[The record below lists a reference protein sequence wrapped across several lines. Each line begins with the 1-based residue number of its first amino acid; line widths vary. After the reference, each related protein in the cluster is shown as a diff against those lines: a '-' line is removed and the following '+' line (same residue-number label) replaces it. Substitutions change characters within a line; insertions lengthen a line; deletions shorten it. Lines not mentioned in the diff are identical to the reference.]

1 MEELIKELRRRA
13 GIFTSLDNREDSDL
27 ADMGV
32 DFAAGFVP
40 GVGQALSARDF
51 ERARR
56 EGDVLGMGLS
66 TLGMIPVA
74 GGVPRT
80 IMMAAKKG
88 GKKGKKA
95 VGTVFDNVTDYNEAL
110 RMALRGDHLKRTPEG
125 KYVGA
130 PADVDSP
137 QKLARNRTNALR
149 RVEQGAFNANWY
161 DRARDAASEV
171 SGGNDEMAASMFA
184 RGGAAYS
191 PQATPEVEVGALLRQ
206 HNAKVLRGEDAVP
219 RTGSQARNVGRAYS
233 DRADGG
239 YDIDP
244 SVVRLGRKTGPYADA
259 KDPTIPTESLYKTAN
274 DIWHGRVM
282 GYGED
287 FDRGFTPQEHGFLTG
302 ENLVLANSAQQR
314 SFGEGVLP
322 EGYEWTPRSAQAATW
337 GSARLDTYRGE
348 YEKKL
353 AKYDKDYKA
362 KLAKALRAG
371 KKEPAYRPPAPPA
384 EKDLMARA
392 SYGIDSAL
400 PRYTANDTFEFVTGE
415 NTGHLAGL
423 NRADEAT
430 RSSYTDAMGEA
441 YLRPPAGS
449 MRDPIYDS
457 FQMYQ
462 REALPTQGTYM
473 NSAGELERNPGF
485 TTRPLVS
492 LQSSDLGKTASGKP
506 RRGGPEMVPED
517 TRAMRYAGALRGLVT
532 GQEATGFNKFTPANS
547 SMKATE
553 KTGARYTANTPEE
566 LEAARKAF
574 EAQGLDVVQVGD
586 ALHIGKFPDDAGNV
600 IDPKELQKRVKAA
613 QQGLSGDTVAGR
625 WETGLEVIPWT
636 QQQGTGQTTRAILDR
651 LVDNPDYAVKDAAKR
666 IDAGRLRS
674 AMKPMNEIDRALAA
688 EKNLPIREDLMKLRE
703 MLADVGLEGV
713 IEYVKKTGGVAL
725 PAIAAV
731 PTLSSLLSQPDDREQ
746 L

>member
-1 MEELIKELRRRA
+1 MDMQTVIEELRRRGRNMVA
-13 GIFTSLDNREDSDL
+13 LDTPEDSDL
-27 ADMGV
+27 TDMGI
-32 DFAAGFVP
+32 DIAAGFAP
-40 GVGQALSARDF
+40 GIGTALSARDF

-56 EGDVLGMGLS
+56 EGDALGMSLAG
-66 TLGMIPVA
+66 LGMVPVV

-80 IMMAAKKG
+80 VMMAAKG
-88 GKKGKKA
+88 GKKAKKGKQA
-95 VGTVFDNVTDYNEAL
+95 VGTVFDNVTDYDEAL
-110 RMALRGDHLKRTPEG
+110 QMALRGDHLKRTPEG

-137 QKLARNRTNALR
+137 QKLSRNRQAALR
-149 RVEQGAFNANWY
+149 KVEEGAFNADWY
-161 DRARDAASEV
+161 DRARGVADEV
-171 SGGNDEMAASMFA
+171 SGGDPAMSSMFA

-219 RTGSQARNVGRAYS
+219 RTGSQARNVARAYTGN
-233 DRADGG
+233 AKGG

-244 SVVRLGRKTGPYADA
+244 SAVRLGKKTGPYADA
-259 KDPTIPTESLYKTAN
+259 KDPTIPSESLYKTAN

-282 GYGED
+282 GYGEN
-287 FDRGFTPQEHGFLTG
+287 FSRGFTPQEHGFLTG
-302 ENLVLANSAQQR
+302 ENLVLANTAQR
-314 SFGEGVLP
+314 KEFGKDVLP

-337 GSARLDTYRGE
+337 GAQRL
-348 YEKKL
+348 EKYKG
-353 AKYDKDYKA
+353 DYATAVK
-362 KLAKALRAG
+362 KALREG
-371 KKEPAYRPPAPPA
+371 KRPPKASS
-384 EKDLMARA
+384 ERELVARA
-392 SYGIDSAL
+392 SYGIDSAV

-430 RSSYTDAMGEA
+430 RTAYTDAMGEA
-441 YLRPPAGS
+441 YLRAPSGA

-462 REALPTQGTYM
+462 RDALPTQGTYV
-473 NSAGELERNPGF
+473 NSQGVLERNPGF
-485 TTRPLVS
+485 TARPLVS
-492 LQSSDLGKTASGKP
+492 LRSSDLGTTASGKP
-506 RRGGPEMVPED
+506 KRGGPEMVPED
-517 TRAMRYAGALRGLVT
+517 TRAMRYAAALRGLTT
-532 GQEATGFNKFTPANS
+532 GQEATGFNKFTPANA

-553 KTGARYTANTPEE
+553 KTGARYTAKSPEE
-566 LEAARKAF
+566 LEVARKAF
-574 EAQGLDVVQVGD
+574 ESQGLDVVQVGD
-586 ALHIGKFPDDAGNV
+586 ALHVGKFPDDAGKAM
-600 IDPKELQKRVKAA
+600 DPKELQKRVKSAA
-613 QQGLSGDTVAGR
+613 KELSGDTVAGR

-636 QQQGTGQTTRAILDR
+636 DKQGTGETTRAVLER

-666 IDAGRLRS
+666 IDAGRLRQ

-713 IEYVKKTGGVAL
+713 IDYVKKTGGVAL

>member
-1 MEELIKELRRRA
+1 MAATQDMIEELRRRA
-13 GIFTSLDNREDSDL
+13 GIFTSLDNSEEADL
-27 ADMGV
+27 LDMGV
-32 DFAAGFVP
+32 DIGAGFVP
-40 GVGQALSARDF
+40 GVGTALSARDF

-56 EGDVLGMGLS
+56 DGDVLGMGLS
-66 TLGMIPVA
+66 ALGMIPVA

-80 IMMAAKKG
+80 VMMAAKKG

-95 VGTVFDNVTDYNEAL
+95 VATVFDGVTDYDQAL
-110 RMALRGDHLKRTPEG
+110 QMALRGKHLKRTPEG

-137 QKLARNRTNALR
+137 QKLSRNRQAALGK
-149 RVEQGAFNANWY
+149 VEEGAFNADWY
-161 DRARDAASEV
+161 DRARNTATEV
-171 SGGNDEMAASMFA
+171 SGGDAPMAAMFA

-219 RTGSQARNVGRAYS
+219 RTGSQARNVARAYTEN
-233 DRADGG
+233 ATGG

-244 SVVRLGRKTGPYADA
+244 SAVRLGKKTGPYADA
-259 KDPTIPTESLYKTAN
+259 KDPTIPSESLYKTAN

-282 GYGED
+282 GYGEN
-287 FDRGFTPQEHGFLTG
+287 FSRGFTPQEHGFLTG
-302 ENLVLANSAQQR
+302 ENLLLANTAQR
-314 SFGEGVLP
+314 KGFGQGTLP

-337 GSARLDTYRGE
+337 GAQRL
-348 YEKKL
+348 EKYKG
-353 AKYDKDYKA
+353 DYANAVK
-362 KLAKALRAG
+362 KALREG
-371 KKEPAYRPPAPPA
+371 KRPPKAA
-384 EKDLMARA
+384 SEEELVARA
-392 SYGIDSAL
+392 SYGIDSAV

-430 RSSYTDAMGEA
+430 RTAYTDAMGEA
-441 YLRPPAGS
+441 YLRTPSGA

-462 REALPTQGTYM
+462 REALPTQGTYV
-473 NSAGELERNPGF
+473 NSQGVLERNPGF
-485 TTRPLVS
+485 TARPLVS
-492 LQSSDLGKTASGKP
+492 LRSSDLGTTASGKAK
-506 RRGGPEMVPED
+506 RGGPEMVPED
-517 TRAMRYAGALRGLVT
+517 VRAMRYAAALRGLTT
-532 GQEATGFNKFTPANS
+532 GQEATGFNKFTPANA
-547 SMKATE
+547 SMKGAE
-553 KTGARYTANTPEE
+553 KTGARYTAKNADE

-586 ALHIGKFPDDAGNV
+586 GLNIGKFPDDAGKTAF
-600 IDPKELQKRVKAA
+600 DAKELQKRVKAA
-613 QQGLSGDTVAGR
+613 SQGLSGKTVAGR
-625 WETGLEVIPWT
+625 WETGLETVPWT
-636 QQQGTGQTTRAILDR
+636 REQGTGQTTRAIIER

-666 IDAGRLRS
+666 IDASRFRES
-674 AMKPMNEIDRALAA
+674 MKPMNEIDRALAA

-703 MLADVGLEGV
+703 MLSEVGLEGV
-713 IEYVKKTGGVAL
+713 IDYVKKTGGVAL

-731 PTLSSLLSQPDDREQ
+731 PTLSSLLSQPDDPEQ

>member
-1 MEELIKELRRRA
+1 MANPYIDELRRRA
-13 GIFTSLDNREDSDL
+13 EIFTALDNTEEADL
-27 ADMGV
+27 IDLGV
-32 DFAAGFVP
+32 DIGAGFIP

-66 TLGMIPVA
+66 TLGMVPVV
-74 GGVPRT
+74 GGIPRT
-80 IMMAAKKG
+80 VMMAAKTG

-95 VGTVFDNVTDYNEAL
+95 VGAVFDNITDYNEAL
-110 RMALRGDHLKRTPEG
+110 QMALRGDHLKRTPEG

-137 QKLARNRTNALR
+137 QKLARNRANALR
-149 RVEQGAFNANWY
+149 KVEEGAFNANWY
-161 DRARDAASEV
+161 DRARDTATDV
-171 SGGNDEMAASMFA
+171 SGGDPAMAAMFA

-191 PQATPEVEVGALLRQ
+191 PQATPEVEIGALVRQ

-219 RTGSQARNVGRAYS
+219 RTGAQARNVARAYTES
-233 DRADGG
+233 ATGG
-239 YDIDP
+239 YNIDP
-244 SVVRLGRKTGPYADA
+244 SVVRLGKKTGPYADA
-259 KDPTIPTESLYKTAN
+259 KDPTIPSESLYKTAN

-282 GYGED
+282 GYGEN
-287 FDRGFTPQEHGFLTG
+287 FSRGFTPQEHGFLTG
-302 ENLVLANSAQQR
+302 ENLVLADTAQR
-314 SFGEGVLP
+314 KGFGKDVLP

-337 GSARLDTYRGE
+337 GAQRLEKYKGDYASAV
-348 YEKKL
+348 K
-353 AKYDKDYKA
+353 
-362 KLAKALRAG
+362 KALRE
-371 KKEPAYRPPAPPA
+371 KKRPPKAPS
-384 EKDLMARA
+384 EEELVARA
-392 SYGIDSAL
+392 SYGIDSAV

-430 RSSYTDAMGEA
+430 RTAYTDAMGDA
-441 YLRPPAGS
+441 YLRAPSGA

-462 REALPTQGTYM
+462 REALPTQGTYV

-485 TTRPLVS
+485 TARPLVS
-492 LQSSDLGKTASGKP
+492 LQPSDLGTTASGKAK
-506 RRGGPEMVPED
+506 RGGPQMLPED
-517 TRAMRYAGALRGLVT
+517 VRAMRYAAALRGLVT

-547 SMKATE
+547 SMKTFE
-553 KTGARYTANTPEE
+553 KTGARYEAKNADE

-574 EAQGLDVVQVGD
+574 EGQGLDVVQVGD
-586 ALHIGKFPDDAGNV
+586 GLHIGQFPVEVGPPV
-600 IDPKELQKRVKAA
+600 PGGVVQKRVKAA
-613 QQGLSGDTVAGR
+613 GKDLPGKADAGR
-625 WETGLEVIPWT
+625 WETGLEMTPWT
-636 QQQGTGQTTRAILDR
+636 KEQGTGETTRAVLER

-666 IDAGRLRS
+666 IDVGRFRD

-688 EKNLPIREDLMKLRE
+688 KKNMPIREDLMKLRE
-703 MLADVGLEGV
+703 MLSEVGLEGV
-713 IEYVKKTGGVAL
+713 IDYVKKTGGVAL

-731 PTLSSLLSQPDDREQ
+731 PTLSSLLSQPEDREQ

>member
-1 MEELIKELRRRA
+1 MSQAVIDELRRRA
-13 GIFTSLDNREDSDL
+13 GIFASLDNREDADL

-32 DFAAGFVP
+32 DIAAGFVP

-66 TLGMIPVA
+66 TLGMVPVA
-74 GGVPRT
+74 GGIPRT
-80 IMMAAKKG
+80 VMMAAKKG
-88 GKKGKKA
+88 GKKAKQA
-95 VGTVFDNVTDYNEAL
+95 VGTVFDGVTDYDQAL
-110 RMALRGDHLKRTPEG
+110 QMALRGKHLKRTPEG

-137 QKLARNRTNALR
+137 QKLSRNRQAALGK
-149 RVEQGAFNANWY
+149 VEEGAFNADWY
-161 DRARDAASEV
+161 DRARNTATEV
-171 SGGNDEMAASMFA
+171 SGGDAPMAAMFA

-219 RTGSQARNVGRAYS
+219 RTGSQARNVARAYS
-233 DRADGG
+233 ENATGG
-239 YDIDP
+239 YNIDP
-244 SVVRLGRKTGPYADA
+244 SAIRLGKKTGPYADA
-259 KDPTIPTESLYKTAN
+259 KDATIPSESLYKTAN

-282 GYGED
+282 GYGEN
-287 FDRGFTPQEHGFLTG
+287 FSRGFTPQEHGFLTG
-302 ENLVLANSAQQR
+302 ENLLLANTAQR
-314 SFGEGVLP
+314 KGFGKDVLP

-337 GSARLDTYRGE
+337 GAQRLEKYKGDYASAV
-348 YEKKL
+348 K
-353 AKYDKDYKA
+353 
-362 KLAKALRAG
+362 KALREG
-371 KKEPAYRPPAPPA
+371 KRPPKAPG
-384 EKDLMARA
+384 EKELVARA
-392 SYGIDSAL
+392 SYGIDSAV

-430 RSSYTDAMGEA
+430 RTAYTDAMGEA
-441 YLRPPAGS
+441 YLRTPSGA

-462 REALPTQGTYM
+462 REALPTQGTYL
-473 NSAGELERNPGF
+473 NSQGVLERNPGF
-485 TTRPLVS
+485 TARPLVS
-492 LQSSDLGKTASGKP
+492 LRSSDLGTTASGKP
-506 RRGGPEMVPED
+506 KRGGPEMVPED
-517 TRAMRYAGALRGLVT
+517 TRAVRYAAALRGLTT
-532 GQEATGFNKFTPANS
+532 GQEATGYNKFTPANA

-553 KTGARYTANTPEE
+553 KTGARYTAKSADE
-566 LEAARKAF
+566 LEVARKAF

-586 ALHIGKFPDDAGNV
+586 ALHVGKFPDDAGNV
-600 IDPKELQKRVKAA
+600 AFDAKELQKRVKEAGK
-613 QQGLSGDTVAGR
+613 GLSGEATAGR
-625 WETGLEVIPWT
+625 FESGIEKIPWT
-636 QQQGTGQTTRAILDR
+636 KEQGTGETTRAVLER

-666 IDAGRLRS
+666 IDAGRLRD

-688 EKNLPIREDLMKLRE
+688 EKNLPLREDLMKLRE

-713 IEYVKKTGGVAL
+713 IDYVKKTGGVAL

-731 PTLSSLLSQPDDREQ
+731 PTLASLLEQPSDREQ

>member
-1 MEELIKELRRRA
+1 MSQAMIEELRRRA
-13 GIFTSLDNREDSDL
+13 GIFASLDNREDADL

-32 DFAAGFVP
+32 DIAAGFLP

-66 TLGMIPVA
+66 TLGMVPVA
-74 GGVPRT
+74 GGIPRT
-80 IMMAAKKG
+80 LMMAAKKG
-88 GKKGKKA
+88 GKKGRKA
-95 VGTVFDNVTDYNEAL
+95 VGAVFDNVSDYAEAQ

-137 QKLARNRTNALR
+137 QKLSRNRQAALSK
-149 RVEQGAFNANWY
+149 VEEGAFNADWY
-161 DRARDAASEV
+161 DRARNTATDVA
-171 SGGNDEMAASMFA
+171 GGDPAMASMFA

-219 RTGSQARNVGRAYS
+219 RTGSQARNVARAYS
-233 DRADGG
+233 KNATGG

-244 SVVRLGRKTGPYADA
+244 AAVRLGKKTGPYADA
-259 KDPTIPTESLYKTAN
+259 KDPTIPSESLYKTAN

-282 GYGED
+282 GYGEN
-287 FDRGFTPQEHGFLTG
+287 FSRGFTPQEHGFLTG
-302 ENLVLANSAQQR
+302 ENLVLADTAQR
-314 SFGEGVLP
+314 KGFGKDVLP

-337 GSARLDTYRGE
+337 GAQRLEKYKGDYASAV
-348 YEKKL
+348 K
-353 AKYDKDYKA
+353 
-362 KLAKALRAG
+362 KALRE
-371 KKEPAYRPPAPPA
+371 KKRPPKAPS
-384 EKDLMARA
+384 EQELVARA
-392 SYGIDSAL
+392 SYGIDSAV

-430 RSSYTDAMGEA
+430 REAYTDAMGEA
-441 YLRPPAGS
+441 YLRTPSGA

-462 REALPTQGTYM
+462 REALPTRGTYV
-473 NSAGELERNPGF
+473 NSQGVVENNPGF

-492 LQSSDLGKTASGKP
+492 LRSSDLGTTASGKAK
-506 RRGGPEMVPED
+506 RGGPEMVPED
-517 TRAMRYAGALRGLVT
+517 TRAMRYAGALRGLIT
-532 GQEATGFNKFTPANS
+532 GQEATGFNKFTPANA

-553 KTGARYTANTPEE
+553 KTGARYTAKSADE
-566 LEAARKAF
+566 LEVARKAF

-586 ALHIGKFPDDAGNV
+586 ALNIGKFPGDDGSAV
-600 IDPKELQKRVKAA
+600 LDAKQLQKRVDAA
-613 QQGLSGDTVAGR
+613 AKELSGAVTRGR
-625 WETGLEVIPWT
+625 WETGLETIPWT
-636 QQQGTGQTTRAILDR
+636 KEQGTGETTRAVLER

-666 IDAGRLRS
+666 LDAGRLRD

-688 EKNLPIREDLMKLRE
+688 EKNMPIREDLMKLRE

-713 IEYVKKTGGVAL
+713 IDYVKKTGGVAL